1 MMKKFSNIT
10 GQKVTEEPKKEVKQ
24 FNEEELFKLKLL
36 SLMDSFLTVR
46 MYGPVDN
53 HQRAGLIKISGKELV
68 VEAIL
73 DLLTEKSSKE
83 QTKLLE
89 SLKNE
94 VGNWEFID
102 SKIDFINREKALF
115 KSRKR
120 FNTLLEN
127 YENESLIEKVQLDIN
142 KITKQRT
149 LRDYI
154 QLTQESNID
163 NDIKSNLVKIYTD
176 RLNQLD

>member
-1 MMKKFSNIT
+1 MKKFSNIT

-94 VGNWEFID
+94 VGDWEVID

-127 YENESLIEKVQLDIN
+127 YTNESLIEKVQLDIN

-154 QLTQESNID
+154 QLTQESKLD
-163 NDIKSNLVKIYTD
+163 NDIKNNLVKIYTD

>member
-1 MMKKFSNIT
+1 MKKFSNIT

-24 FNEEELFKLKLL
+24 LNEEELFKIKLL

-94 VGNWEFID
+94 VGDWEVID

-127 YENESLIEKVQLDIN
+127 YTNESLIEKVQLNIN

-154 QLTQESNID
+154 QLTQESKLSNE
-163 NDIKSNLVKIYTD
+163 IKTNLVKIYTD

>member
-1 MMKKFSNIT
+1 MKKFSNIT

-24 FNEEELFKLKLL
+24 LNEEELFKIKLL

-73 DLLTEKSSKE
+73 DLLTEKSSKD

-94 VGNWEFID
+94 VGNWEVID

-127 YENESLIEKVQLDIN
+127 YTNESLIEKVQLDIN

-154 QLTQESNID
+154 QLTQESKLSNE
-163 NDIKSNLVKIYTD
+163 IKTNLVKIYTD

>member
-1 MMKKFSNIT
+1 MKKFSNIT

-154 QLTQESNID
+154 QLTQESKLD
-163 NDIKSNLVKIYTD
+163 NDIKNNLVKIYTD
-176 RLNQLD
+176 RSNQLD

>member
-1 MMKKFSNIT
+1 MKKFSNIT

-24 FNEEELFKLKLL
+24 LNEEELFKIKLL

-94 VGNWEFID
+94 VGNWEVID

-127 YENESLIEKVQLDIN
+127 YTNESLIEKVQLDIN

-154 QLTQESNID
+154 QLTQESKLSNET
-163 NDIKSNLVKIYTD
+163 KTNLVKIYTD

>member
-1 MMKKFSNIT
+1 MKKFSNIT

-94 VGNWEFID
+94 VGDWEVID

-154 QLTQESNID
+154 QLTQESKLD

>member
-24 FNEEELFKLKLL
+24 LNEEELFKIKLL

-94 VGNWEFID
+94 VGNWEVID

-127 YENESLIEKVQLDIN
+127 YTNESLIEKVQLDIN

-154 QLTQESNID
+154 QLTQESKLSNE
-163 NDIKSNLVKIYTD
+163 IKTNLVKIYTD

>member
-1 MMKKFSNIT
+1 MKKFSNIT

-24 FNEEELFKLKLL
+24 LNEEELFKIKLL

-94 VGNWEFID
+94 VGDWEVID

-127 YENESLIEKVQLDIN
+127 YTNESLIEKVQLDIN

-154 QLTQESNID
+154 QLTQESKLSNET
-163 NDIKSNLVKIYTD
+163 KTNLVKIYTD

>member
-10 GQKVTEEPKKEVKQ
+10 GQKVTEEPKKEVKV
-24 FNEEELFKLKLL
+24 NEEEIFKLKLIN
-36 SLMDSFLTVR
+36 LMDSFLTIR
-46 MYGPVDN
+46 TYGPVDN
-53 HQRAGLIKISGKELV
+53 HQRAGLIKISGKELL

-89 SLKNE
+89 GLKSE
-94 VGNWEFID
+94 VGNWEVID

-127 YENESLIEKVQLDIN
+127 YTSDSLVEKVQLDIN
-142 KITKQRT
+142 KITKSRT

-154 QLTQESNID
+154 QLTLESKLD
-163 NDIKSNLVKIYTD
+163 NQTKDNLVKIYTD
-176 RLNQLD
+176 RLNQLN

>member
-1 MMKKFSNIT
+1 MKKFSNIT

-24 FNEEELFKLKLL
+24 LNEEELFKIKLL

-89 SLKNE
+89 SLKNVVGDWE
-94 VGNWEFID
+94 VID

-127 YENESLIEKVQLDIN
+127 YTNESLIEKVQLDIN

-154 QLTQESNID
+154 QLTQESKLD
-163 NDIKSNLVKIYTD
+163 NDIKNNLVKIYTD

>member
-1 MMKKFSNIT
+1 MKKFSNIT

-24 FNEEELFKLKLL
+24 LNEEELFKIKLL

-94 VGNWEFID
+94 VGDWEVID

-127 YENESLIEKVQLDIN
+127 YTNESLIEKVQLDIN

-154 QLTQESNID
+154 QLTQESKLSNE
-163 NDIKSNLVKIYTD
+163 IKTNLVKIYTD

>member
-1 MMKKFSNIT
+1 MKKFSNIT

-154 QLTQESNID
+154 QLTQESKLD
-163 NDIKSNLVKIYTD
+163 NDIKSNLVKIYTN
-176 RLNQLD
+176 RLKQLN

>member
-1 MMKKFSNIT
+1 MKKFSNIT

-24 FNEEELFKLKLL
+24 LNEEELFKIKLL
-36 SLMDSFLTVR
+36 SLMDSFLTIR

-94 VGNWEFID
+94 VGNWEVID

-127 YENESLIEKVQLDIN
+127 YTNESLIEKVQLDIN

-154 QLTQESNID
+154 QLTQESKLSNE
-163 NDIKSNLVKIYTD
+163 IKTNLVKIYTD

>member
-154 QLTQESNID
+154 QLTQESKLD
-163 NDIKSNLVKIYTD
+163 NDIKSNLVKIYTN
-176 RLNQLD
+176 RLKQLN

>member
-1 MMKKFSNIT
+1 MKKFSNIT

-24 FNEEELFKLKLL
+24 LKEEELFKVKLI
-36 SLMDSFLTVR
+36 SLMDSILSIRT
-46 MYGPVDN
+46 YGPVDN
-53 HQRAGLIKISGKELV
+53 HQRAGLIKIAGKEML

-94 VGNWEFID
+94 VGNWQVID
-102 SKIDFINREKALF
+102 SKIDFINKEKALY
-115 KSRKR
+115 KSRQR
-120 FNTLLEN
+120 FSKLLEK
-127 YENESLIEKVQLDIN
+127 YDSESLVEKVQLDIN
-142 KITKQRT
+142 KITKPRT

-154 QLTQESNID
+154 QLTQESKLNSE
-163 NDIKSNLVKIYTD
+163 IKSNLVKIYTD
-176 RLNQLD
+176 RLNQLG

>member
-1 MMKKFSNIT
+1 MKKFSNIT

-24 FNEEELFKLKLL
+24 FNEEELFKIKLL

-94 VGNWEFID
+94 VGDWEVID

-127 YENESLIEKVQLDIN
+127 YTNESLIEKVQLDIN

-154 QLTQESNID
+154 QLTQESKLD
-163 NDIKSNLVKIYTD
+163 NDIKNNLVKIYTD

>member
-1 MMKKFSNIT
+1 MKKFSNIT

-24 FNEEELFKLKLL
+24 LNEEELFKIKLL

-53 HQRAGLIKISGKELV
+53 HQRAGIIKISGKELV

-94 VGNWEFID
+94 VGDWEVID

-127 YENESLIEKVQLDIN
+127 YTNESLIEKVQLDIN

-154 QLTQESNID
+154 QLTQESKLD
-163 NDIKSNLVKIYTD
+163 NDIKNNLVKIYTD

>member
-154 QLTQESNID
+154 QLTQESKLD
-163 NDIKSNLVKIYTD
+163 NDIKNNLVKIYTD
-176 RLNQLD
+176 RSNQLD

>member
-1 MMKKFSNIT
+1 MKKFSNIT

-24 FNEEELFKLKLL
+24 LNEEELFKIKLL

-154 QLTQESNID
+154 QLTQESKLD

>member
-1 MMKKFSNIT
+1 MKKFSNIT

-24 FNEEELFKLKLL
+24 LNEEELFKIKLL

-94 VGNWEFID
+94 VGNWEVID

-127 YENESLIEKVQLDIN
+127 YTNESLIEKVQLDIN

-154 QLTQESNID
+154 QLTQESKLSNE
-163 NDIKSNLVKIYTD
+163 IKTNLVKIYTD

>member
-1 MMKKFSNIT
+1 MKKFSNIT

-154 QLTQESNID
+154 QLTQESKLD
-163 NDIKSNLVKIYTD
+163 NDIKNNLVKIYTD

>member
-1 MMKKFSNIT
+1 MKKFSNIT

-24 FNEEELFKLKLL
+24 LNEEELFKIKLL

-94 VGNWEFID
+94 VGDWEVID

-127 YENESLIEKVQLDIN
+127 YTNESLIEKVQLDIN

-154 QLTQESNID
+154 QLTQESKLD
-163 NDIKSNLVKIYTD
+163 NDIKNDLVKIYTD

>member
-94 VGNWEFID
+94 VGDWEVID

-127 YENESLIEKVQLDIN
+127 YTNESLIEKVQLDIN

-154 QLTQESNID
+154 QLTQESKLD
-163 NDIKSNLVKIYTD
+163 NDIKNNLVKIYTD

>member
-24 FNEEELFKLKLL
+24 LNEEELFKIKLL

-94 VGNWEFID
+94 VGNWEVID

-127 YENESLIEKVQLDIN
+127 YTNESLIEKVQLDIN

-154 QLTQESNID
+154 QLTQESKLSNET
-163 NDIKSNLVKIYTD
+163 KTNLVKIYTD

>member
-24 FNEEELFKLKLL
+24 FNEEELFKIKLL

-94 VGNWEFID
+94 VGDWEVID

-127 YENESLIEKVQLDIN
+127 YEDESLIEKVQLDIN

-154 QLTQESNID
+154 QLTQESNLD
-163 NDIKSNLVKIYTD
+163 NDLKNNLVKIYTD